1 MSTSAT
7 RASLEILVRCGDD
20 APRRFSTRALRCIG
34 LALWAIACL
43 DTAGRAQEMPLDAA
57 PVAAIQVAGQV
68 AGAQGLQL
76 AVYINDVNTDF
87 VGTFEQLPDGSLT
100 AKPDE
105 LEEVG
110 IKPVKNAI
118 RPDGSIHLND
128 LPGIAYHVVPD
139 TQSIYVTATD
149 AARVPRKIDLD
160 ARRTGR
166 ERPKP
171 SASTGAV
178 LNYSLYSSSNNLMD
192 GDLKPFQ
199 GISGGFDA
207 RFFSPFGTLNQS
219 FTASFSDSELQ
230 GVRRLNT
237 TWNYSD
243 AERLITY
250 NAGDLVSRGLPWTRS
265 VYLGGMQI
273 ERNFSLRGDLV
284 TLPMP
289 VVSGSAAVPS
299 TLDVYTQNVKTY
311 STEIPAGPFE
321 LSNFPVISGAGEA
334 QVVLKDTLG
343 RETRTTLP
351 FYTSSEQLAKGL
363 LDFSAEIGFPRRG
376 YGNESNDYSSDIF
389 GTATARY
396 GLTNWL
402 TLESHV
408 EGGADL
414 LNGGIGAAF
423 PLGRWGATSLAVAG
437 SRHDGE
443 TGVLVNGS
451 LELRYDTWTLYGR
464 MQRTFGDYDDIA
476 SVSADSERIR
486 DQFYYYPGA
495 RLFSARVPRSIDQVS
510 FSLPTPFGRSS
521 INLSFTQIEMV
532 NGERNR
538 AASASYSQSLFKNTS
553 LHASAFTDLDDSDNF
568 GVYAGLSV
576 SFDNGIYAS
585 TGTDDNGG
593 DIAGFAEVAKYAT
606 TEQGSYG
613 WAARTSEGKTPNRS
627 VSGSY
632 RGKIA
637 HVDGYV
643 QQYGDAVRVSGQID
657 GAIAVAGGGV
667 FATNRIDDAFAVV
680 NVGAP
685 GVEVKSGNNVVGH
698 TNGSGRLI
706 VPDLNSW
713 ETNQI
718 DIDPQN
724 LPVDAAIGDTQSII
738 VPANQSGVVVDFH
751 VKEAGGGAIVTLLDA
766 NGKPLAAGLLGK
778 IDGSG
783 NTFVVGYDGEAFV
796 QGLAPG
802 ENLVSIELTSGSSC
816 HAAFAYRPQP
826 GNQVSIRN
834 VVCQ

>member
-1 MSTSAT
+1 M
-7 RASLEILVRCGDD
+7 
-20 APRRFSTRALRCIG
+20 ALC
-34 LALWAIACL
+34 AIACL
-43 DTAGRAQEMPLDAA
+43 ATAGRAQEMPLDAA
-57 PVAAIQVAGQV
+57 PTAAIEAVGPH
-68 AGAQGLQL
+68 GLQL
-76 AVYINDVNTDF
+76 AVYINDANTDF

-110 IKPVKNAI
+110 IKPVRGAI

-160 ARRTGR
+160 ARRSER

-171 SASTGAV
+171 TASTGAV

-192 GDLKPFQ
+192 GDAKPFQ

-219 FTASFSDSELQ
+219 FTASLSDGELQ
-230 GVRRLNT
+230 GVKRLNT

-243 AERLITY
+243 PERLITY

-265 VYLGGMQI
+265 VYLGGMQV

-289 VVSGSAAVPS
+289 VISGSAAVPS
-299 TLDVYTQNVKTY
+299 TLEVYTQNVKTY
-311 STEIPAGPFE
+311 STDIPAGPFE
-321 LSNFPVISGAGEA
+321 LSNFPVVTGSGEA

-376 YGNESNDYSSDIF
+376 YGSESNDYAGDIF
-389 GTATARY
+389 GSATARY

-402 TLESHV
+402 TLESHL
-408 EGGADL
+408 EGGAEL

-437 SRHDGE
+437 SKHDGE

-451 LELRYDTWTLYGR
+451 LELRYDTWSLYGR

-476 SVSADSERIR
+476 SVFADSERIR
-486 DQFYYYPGA
+486 DQFYDYPGA
-495 RLFSARVPRSIDQVS
+495 RVFSARVPRSIDQVS
-510 FSLPTPFGRSS
+510 LSVPTLFSRSN
-521 INLSFTQIEMV
+521 INMSYTQIEMDD
-532 NGERNR
+532 GERNR
-538 AASASYSQSLFKNTS
+538 TASASYSHSLFKNAS
-553 LHASAFTDLDDSDNF
+553 FYASAFTDLDDSDNF
-568 GVYAGLSV
+568 GIYAGLSV
-576 SFDNGIYAS
+576 SFDKDIYAS
-585 TGTDDNGG
+585 TGVDQNGG

-606 TEQGSYG
+606 SQEGSYG

-627 VSGSY
+627 VSGTY

-637 HVDGYV
+637 RVDGYV
-643 QQYGDAVRVSGQID
+643 QQYDDAVRASGQIE

-680 NVGAP
+680 DVGAP
-685 GVEVKSGNNVVGH
+685 NVEVKSGNNVVGH
-698 TNGSGRLI
+698 TDGSGRLI
-706 VPDLNSW
+706 VPNLNSW
-713 ETNQI
+713 QSSQI

-724 LPVDAAIGDTQSII
+724 LPVDAAIRDTQSIV

-751 VKEAGGGAIVTLLDA
+751 VKEAGGGAIVALLDA
-766 NGKPLAAGLLGK
+766 SGKPLEAGLLGR
-778 IDGSG
+778 IDGSE

-796 QGLAPG
+796 QGLSSG
-802 ENLVSIELTSGSSC
+802 DNMVSIELVSGHSC
-816 HAAFAYRPQP
+816 HAAFAYQP
-826 GNQVSIRN
+826 KPGSQVTIRN